1 MVSGTLLGLGLLLAS
16 SGAEPLES
24 PRLTLEVLNERAGLR
39 LLSFEDLIGPS
50 ALSGGERK
58 PWRAALLYALPLV
71 GCEGCDVRLKE
82 LQALHDRVA
91 PRGGAV
97 VVVILG
103 APERIKEAR
112 RAYREAEVSYPV
124 VFDGH
129 GLSRLRLHLAGPRST
144 VVLGPTGLPLATYGA
159 VASGLLR
166 AEQVLMS
173 ALAEDES

>member
-1 MVSGTLLGLGLLLAS
+1 MFGAVSLSLAGLLATA
-16 SGAEPLES
+16 GAEGSEA
-24 PRLTLEVLNERAGLR
+24 PRLTLEVLNERAGRR

-50 ALSGGERK
+50 AVTKDGQVA
-58 PWRAALLYALPLV
+58 WRAALLYALPLA

-82 LQALHDRVA
+82 LQALHDRIA

-103 APERIKEAR
+103 GAERIKEAR
-112 RAYREAEVSYPV
+112 RAYREAEVTYPV

-129 GLSRLRLHLAGPRST
+129 GLSRLRLHLEGPRST
-144 VVLGPTGLPLATYGA
+144 VVLGPTGLPLATFGA

-166 AEQVLMS
+166 AEQALLA
-173 ALAEDES
+173 ALAQDES